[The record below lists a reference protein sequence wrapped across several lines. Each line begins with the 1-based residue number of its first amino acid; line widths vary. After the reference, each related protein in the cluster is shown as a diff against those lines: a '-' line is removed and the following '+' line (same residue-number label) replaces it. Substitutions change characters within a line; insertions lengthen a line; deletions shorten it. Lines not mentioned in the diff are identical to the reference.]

1 MSRGWNQVNTAPRI
15 IVSYLGGVSFRVT
28 GIPDNVELHQIP
40 KCGRPGNNPAR
51 PMDDQGAAKHVG
63 NS

>member
-1 MSRGWNQVNTAPRI
+1 MSRDWNQVNTAPRI

-40 KCGRPGNNPAR
+40 KMRPAGEQSGQAH
-51 PMDDQGAAKHVG
+51 G
-63 NS
+63 